1 MSKESCKILSQFAKN
16 TAPMSIKRL
25 ELYNNMSGDE
35 GAIAIAEVIACCPH
49 LEVFRWASNRS
60 NEEGARALCTSLQQC
75 HAIRRLEFKDNY
87 FGESGGEFLS
97 QALVEMPQLSEL
109 VLADLMIEEE
119 GLIPVFRTLQTNE
132 IRLRILNV
140 SLNCMSSEA
149 LEALMAI
156 LPEQTA
162 LEELDVGG
170 NYFGSLSCCV
180 AVFVSSHVATGE
192 GAR

>member
-1 MSKESCKILSQFAKN
+1 
-16 TAPMSIKRL
+16 MSIKRL
-25 ELYNNMSGDE
+25 ELYTNMSGDE

-75 HAIRRLEFKDNY
+75 HAIHRLEFKDNY

>member
-16 TAPMSIKRL
+16 TAPMSLKRL

-75 HAIRRLEFKDNY
+75 HSIRRLEFKDNY
-87 FGESGGEFLS
+87 FGEAGGEFLS
-97 QALVEMPQLSEL
+97 QALAEMPNLREL
-109 VLADLMIEEE
+109 VLADLMI
-119 GLIPVFRTLQTNE
+119 PVFRTLQANE
-132 IRLRILNV
+132 TRLRILNV

-149 LEALMAI
+149 LDALMAI
-156 LPEQTA
+156 LPEQTE

-180 AVFVSSHVATGE
+180 AGVCFLTRSGW
-192 GAR
+192 

>member
-1 MSKESCKILSQFAKN
+1 
-16 TAPMSIKRL
+16 
-25 ELYNNMSGDE
+25 
-35 GAIAIAEVIACCPH
+35 
-49 LEVFRWASNRS
+49 
-60 NEEGARALCTSLQQC
+60 
-75 HAIRRLEFKDNY
+75 
-87 FGESGGEFLS
+87 
-97 QALVEMPQLSEL
+97 MPQLSEL

-149 LEALMAI
+149 REALMAI

-180 AVFVSSHVATGE
+180 VVFVSSHVATGE